1 MSDRIEVIM
10 AAPVDHALPGDVQGV
25 NLRRKAI
32 ELMQEAGTVDEN
44 SVRYKGF
51 SEEATVSIDGN
62 NQMSLWQN
70 NLRAFIFVADGK
82 ALPGILPGPEGRIFH
97 HDPDTRFFS
106 RVAVNR
112 NPYEAA

>member
-25 NLRRKAI
+25 ALRRKAI
-32 ELMQEAGTVDEN
+32 ELMQEAATVDEN

-51 SEEATVSIDGN
+51 SEEATISVDGDN
-62 NQMSLWQN
+62 LMTLWQR
-70 NLRAFIFVADGK
+70 NLRAFIFIADGK
-82 ALPGILPGPEGRIFH
+82 AHKGILPGPEGRIFH
-97 HDPDTRFFS
+97 KDDDARFYS

>member
-1 MSDRIEVIM
+1 MKDRIEVIM

-32 ELMQEAGTVDEN
+32 ELMSEAAEIDEN

-51 SEEATVSIDGN
+51 TEEAAIVLADGHT
-62 NQMSLWQN
+62 MSLWQH
-70 NLRAFIFVADGK
+70 NLRAFRFIADGK
-82 ALPGILPGPEGRIFH
+82 VSEGVVGEIFH
-97 HDPDTRFFS
+97 EDRDTRFYS

-112 NPYEAA
+112 NPWAA